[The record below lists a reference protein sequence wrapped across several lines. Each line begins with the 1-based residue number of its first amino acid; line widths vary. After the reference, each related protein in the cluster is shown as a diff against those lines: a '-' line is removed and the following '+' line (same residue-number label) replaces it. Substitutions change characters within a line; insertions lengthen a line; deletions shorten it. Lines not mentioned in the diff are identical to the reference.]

1 MIDSTGLNLV
11 SVRPAARL
19 ACRVLVKTEISPNS
33 DRLIVPRVKA
43 VFVVPANKGLCCHS
57 SDDSNLAL
65 DVVKTFL
72 SRYGISNRICQR
84 ARHNKNTHLQGKK
97 AKLDTTAN
105 SSTSYLNLPYFYAIT
120 YL

>member
-33 DRLIVPRVKA
+33 DRLIVP
-43 VFVVPANKGLCCHS
+43 ANKGLCCHS
-57 SDDSNLAL
+57 SDDPNLAL

-84 ARHNKNTHLQGKK
+84 AGHNKNTHLQGKK
-97 AKLDTTAN
+97 TKLDTTAS